1 MDLNE
6 FKLQAL
12 GINKSKFGEIY
23 SFVDF
28 GNVNKWFIRDIWGWD
43 DYKLLDGERLII
55 DIEKMARFI
64 NLFSEKKFF
73 YYGFDKGNDASLHMT
88 ITAKK
93 NGFKP
98 VTKPIQWIRHYLTS
112 DEESIY
118 ENPLLHDKIKND
130 KKGSF
135 ITIPKCNFDVEMCLD
150 MVRLQEK
157 YDSVCIFTSDN
168 DFAPL
173 LEYLMKRGKKIILIY
188 SNPVRETLL
197 AKVSLKIKAQDIKS
211 SICGIKKD
219 SESFFEY
226 KKRTS
231 P

>member
-12 GINKSKFGEIY
+12 GIDKSKFGKIY

-28 GNVNKWFIRDIWGWD
+28 GNVNKWFGTDIWGWD
-43 DYKLLDGERLII
+43 DYKLLDGEKLII
-55 DIEKMARFI
+55 DIEKMACFI
-64 NLFSEKKFF
+64 KLFSEKKFF
-73 YYGFDKGNDASLHMT
+73 YYGFDKRNDASLHMT

-93 NGFKP
+93 NGFNSI
-98 VTKPIQWIRHYLTS
+98 TKPIQWIRHYLSS

-118 ENPLLHDKIKND
+118 ENPLLHDRIKND

-173 LEYLMKRGKKIILIY
+173 LEYLMKRGKKMILIY

-197 AKVSLKIKAQDIKS
+197 AKVNLK
-211 SICGIKKD
+211 
-219 SESFFEY
+219 FEN
-226 KKRTS
+226 
-231 P
+231 